1 MNQGRSRGA
10 RVDGCV
16 RTVIIISGNQ
26 TLNYGRGRRLRL
38 SRPTTLSSLESIE
51 RTRTIIDEPSKDPF
65 LVHKITPPP
74 FFTGHIRPNER
85 TPLASHPT
93 ERSSWLKHIHS
104 IPFLSITWINRDHPK
119 EVAIS
124 PSLPLSPVSCRRL
137 LQAGARDRC
146 LKRRTSRITF
156 ILSAPPDAL
165 RDHKAEGQ
173 GDEQQRSKKRN
184 IS

>member
-1 MNQGRSRGA
+1 MCSNCYHHIGKSNPKLRSRTTTTTITTHDPQLI
-10 RVDGCV
+10 RVN
-16 RTVIIISGNQ
+16 RKNQ
-26 TLNYGRGRRLRL
+26 NYNRR
-38 SRPTTLSSLESIE
+38 
-51 RTRTIIDEPSKDPF
+51 PSKDPF